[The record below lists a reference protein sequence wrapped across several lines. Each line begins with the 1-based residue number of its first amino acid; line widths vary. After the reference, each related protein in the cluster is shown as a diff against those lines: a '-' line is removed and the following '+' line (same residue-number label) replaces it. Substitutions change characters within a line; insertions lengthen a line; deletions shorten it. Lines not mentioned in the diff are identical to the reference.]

1 MSVYEGL
8 CAKLRKNFHFSIFL
22 HIFAITMCN
31 RKECITRLKA
41 ALPFIRSEF
50 GVRSLTLFGSMAR
63 GDNQANSDVDIC
75 VDMPPKAFRVIALK
89 QYLQELLGCD
99 VDLVRRNPNLDYLLS
114 NEIARDGIPVLQ

>member
-1 MSVYEGL
+1 
-8 CAKLRKNFHFSIFL
+8 
-22 HIFAITMCN
+22 MCN

>member
-1 MSVYEGL
+1 
-8 CAKLRKNFHFSIFL
+8 
-22 HIFAITMCN
+22 MCN

-50 GVRSLTLFGSMAR
+50 GVKSLTLFGSMAR
-63 GDNQANSDVDIC
+63 GDNRDDSDVDIC
-75 VDMPPKAFRVIALK
+75 VEMPPKAFRVIALK
-89 QYLQELLGCD
+89 RYLQDLLGCD